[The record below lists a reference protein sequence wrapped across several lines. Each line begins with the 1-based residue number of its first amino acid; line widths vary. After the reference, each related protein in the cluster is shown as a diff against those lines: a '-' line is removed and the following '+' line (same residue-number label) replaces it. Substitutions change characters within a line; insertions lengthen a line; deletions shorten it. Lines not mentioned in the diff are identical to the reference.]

1 MRGMAC
7 VLLSNLLCTAASASF
22 KVKEEHRTAFFGEDI
37 HIDIPAGDVGQV
49 VFRPKT
55 NKSVEVP
62 LLRAGKVLHRRA
74 RLNPYGHLVLDDV
87 QEEDEGVYVVSRN
100 EGVLRRLTL
109 DVRDCAVEE
118 VVKYGDTYYIHLNQV
133 QGPISLEFRPG
144 PVRHVNHSDFLH
156 ATEPPAA
163 LLFRHTLVL
172 ADAYAG
178 RLSVTDKSVA
188 LHSVKMAD
196 EGSFTVRDHEGK
208 VRRRNCL
215 HVREHQDFLHPSNGA
230 DMTVKLYLDHG
241 EVNVVYRP
249 KSGHQDR
256 PILERGVLVTPPES
270 QLAGRVSVDGSELL
284 LRKVRGSDE
293 GVFKITDLAGFPVA
307 HVYVDVVASKLPPL
321 TLAVLSLLSLLA
333 FMLLLCLLSCLYKVH
348 KRNEKNKKLTLLAQ
362 QAGKGEEGEAFRQV
376 VHEAYSRFTEESL
389 AQSTCNKPAED
400 SDVTIKGVEVSKAGG
415 YKALTSDTNFLEMSD
430 SGVDSGL
437 PPDSDTDATV
447 TFASHKPLLDAHFPS
462 PVSERDLPD
471 GLAAATVPDG
481 DVRTPVDP
489 PTGDETAAEGG
500 EAEQKEDA
508 SQST

>member
-1 MRGMAC
+1 VWLEHLL
-7 VLLSNLLCTAASASF
+7 VLFFFFTVFHVCLTCI
-22 KVKEEHRTAFFGEDI
+22 KEEHRTAFFGEDI

-307 HVYVDVVASKLPPL
+307 HGYD
-321 TLAVLSLLSLLA
+321 SLGLLA